1 LKDCTYRGT
10 VLTNK
15 NELRP
20 EIEKRIINANIA
32 YYALL
37 PLLKSQSVPRAQK
50 VKIYKTLIRP
60 VVTYRAEAWTLNKDI
75 AKGLAVFEQKILR
88 RIFGAIKVNEN
99 WRQRHNKELKQVFGD
114 LDILSFVRI
123 SRLKWIGQVNKME
136 NKRTVSQ
143 VFNNNPQ
150 GSRPRG

>member
-1 LKDCTYRGT
+1 
-10 VLTNK
+10 
-15 NELRP
+15 
-20 EIEKRIINANIA
+20 
-32 YYALL
+32 
-37 PLLKSQSVPRAQK
+37 
-50 VKIYKTLIRP
+50 
-60 VVTYRAEAWTLNKDI
+60 LNKDI

-99 WRQRHNKELKQVFGD
+99 WRKRHNKALKQVFGD

-123 SRLKWIGQVNKME
+123 SRLIWIGHANRME

-150 GSRPRG
+150 GSQPRE